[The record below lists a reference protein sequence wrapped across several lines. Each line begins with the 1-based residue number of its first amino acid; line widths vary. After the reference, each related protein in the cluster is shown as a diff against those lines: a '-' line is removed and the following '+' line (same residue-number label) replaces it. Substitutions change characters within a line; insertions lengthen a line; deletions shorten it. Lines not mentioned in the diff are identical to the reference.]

1 MRSLAKEFRIGSLAG
16 MMDEESSGGI
26 QYRKSDRMRSLAEE
40 LSIGSLA
47 GMMDEE
53 SSRGI
58 QYRKSD
64 RDDG

>member
-1 MRSLAKEFRIGSLAG
+1 
-16 MMDEESSGGI
+16 
-26 QYRKSDRMRSLAEE
+26 MRSLAEE
-40 LSIGSLA
+40 FSIGSLA
-47 GMMDEE
+47 RMMVKE

>member
-1 MRSLAKEFRIGSLAG
+1 MRSLAEEFRIGSLT
-16 MMDEESSGGI
+16 
-26 QYRKSDRMRSLAEE
+26 
-40 LSIGSLA
+40 

-58 QYRKSD
+58 LYRESG

>member
-1 MRSLAKEFRIGSLAG
+1 
-16 MMDEESSGGI
+16 
-26 QYRKSDRMRSLAEE
+26 MRSLAEE
-40 LSIGSLA
+40 FSTGSLA

-58 QYRKSD
+58 RYRDSG